1 MGETEKSWIIEKG
14 YRRSESEAITGLS
27 CMDFG
32 ALFGA
37 FGTLFGALF
46 FGGALVLA
54 SLYWGQEWLD
64 FDYREKALGVPCT
77 ATRSSAAAAAA
88 ASWKDKSE

>member
-1 MGETEKSWIIEKG
+1 MAPE
-14 YRRSESEAITGLS
+14 
-27 CMDFG
+27 
-32 ALFGA
+32 LFSA
-37 FGTLFGALF
+37 FLTLFGALF

-88 ASWKDKSE
+88 AAAASRKDKSE